1 MAKRFLFKLLSA
13 GIVLFALVLY
23 LLVQF
28 DVVNIPVTYNIG
40 IFFLILMAGFGAL
53 YLITGI
59 LTRSRVNLYIAG
71 VLLAGTWIY
80 LSIEFFNLDS
90 IIIIVGSLA
99 LLAAMYFLAV
109 LLNGGTTATTA
120 DNDKIGYKNFEQRQ
134 KEKEKEEEKEEKQLE
149 KDKKSGKVEDIKI
162 KSFKD

>member
-28 DVVNIPVTYNIG
+28 DVVTLPVTYKIG

-53 YLITGI
+53 NLLSGI
-59 LTRSRVNLYIAG
+59 LRRNKANLYASGIFL
-71 VLLAGTWIY
+71 VGTWIY
-80 LSIEFFNLDS
+80 LCIEFFNLDS

-99 LLAAMYFLAV
+99 LLVAMYFLAV
-109 LLNGGTTATTA
+109 LVTGGSTAITA
-120 DNDKIGYKNFEQRQ
+120 DNEKVGYKNF
-134 KEKEKEEEKEEKQLE
+134 KERKYAYSTISTWEIDNGNK
-149 KDKKSGKVEDIKI
+149 
-162 KSFKD
+162 